1 MAGHGRL
8 AMLEQLEHLE
18 HLEHLAMSQPCG
30 LGD

>member
-1 MAGHGRL
+1 VAGHGRL